1 MEYVIEMMGR
11 QATLARLRKSRRLPL
26 TEAAYNGHHEVL
38 QVGRVWF
45 CSSGWRDSLADR
57 ALRHVAGALR
67 NTRASCV
74 LASVHLGKGFRLGQE
89 LSLSL

>member
-38 QVGRVWF
+38 QF
-45 CSSGWRDSLADR
+45 
-57 ALRHVAGALR
+57 
-67 NTRASCV
+67 
-74 LASVHLGKGFRLGQE
+74 FRLRRTPLYGASRTWLYPRAPPPFAPLGDGTCE
-89 LSLSL
+89 NYKLEAPMSVAECARAGTR